1 MTKAD
6 SLRGDDLA
14 VWMALLV
21 SGVGVVMSQTQASG
35 WATTALISLA
45 IAALVVAQ
53 MLSRRA
59 RALHAVRQ
67 AARMAEID
75 RNVRQYDDLCGA
87 LASGSREQ
95 FERLREAL
103 TRSQD
108 IVAGA
113 AANLRESN
121 GRSTLREMAEE
132 LLALATDE
140 EQARR
145 RGEVEQFAVRTQ
157 EALSGFV
164 RTVETLSESSAAIG
178 QRFDGVRGKLEQV
191 RGLIGQVNQINRQ
204 TELLALNAAIE
215 AARAGEAGRGFA
227 VVADEVRKLAQRTEA
242 FSTEIS
248 ALLGDVHGA
257 ISEAGEA
264 VAASAST
271 DISSA
276 RESEERAAQL
286 WQQMS
291 EINRHAA
298 EQAERINRLSATI
311 HDAVMQGMVS
321 MQFEDMVSQLLA
333 KVGEQTELMAR
344 YVHGVFDA
352 HRDLEQRD
360 GIARVE
366 KRNEVLSRLLTDAR
380 EAARSITLQSGPRG
394 TMSSGEVELF

>member
-145 RGEVEQFAVRTQ
+145 RGEIEQFALRTQ

-227 VVADEVRKLAQRTEA
+227 VVADEVRKLAERTET

-248 ALLGDVHGA
+248 VLLGDVHGA

-264 VAASAST
+264 VVGRLVLEALLRH
-271 DISSA
+271 D
-276 RESEERAAQL
+276 RAGHVD
-286 WQQMS
+286 
-291 EINRHAA
+291 EGDA
-298 EQAERINRLSATI
+298 E
-311 HDAVMQGMVS
+311 
-321 MQFEDMVSQLLA
+321 
-333 KVGEQTELMAR
+333 
-344 YVHGVFDA
+344 
-352 HRDLEQRD
+352 
-360 GIARVE
+360 
-366 KRNEVLSRLLTDAR
+366 
-380 EAARSITLQSGPRG
+380 
-394 TMSSGEVELF
+394 